1 MKLIYTLFFA
11 TSCLSILGQNHPIC
25 IDSTT
30 STGIKD
36 RIQTDSTFK
45 KDIIKSDSKTLNNFS
60 EKSTNT
66 PQRQSNLWPAGSVFC
81 ASGPT
86 EIVDVFNPK
95 TGKTW
100 MDRNLGATKAATSS
114 ADTNSFGDLYQFGRG
129 NDGHQCRRSPV
140 TSTLSSVDQPNH
152 GEFINAQ
159 NNPHDWRIPQ
169 KSKLWKGVKAT
180 NNPCPIGY
188 RLPTNKEML
197 AERLSW
203 VSQDAAGA
211 LASTLKLPLPGFR
224 SVSGSLN
231 SLGTGGVYW
240 TSTTARKKAQRMA
253 IDSSASGYGEIFR
266 AAGLSVRCIKN

>member
-1 MKLIYTLFFA
+1 
-11 TSCLSILGQNHPIC
+11 
-25 IDSTT
+25 
-30 STGIKD
+30 
-36 RIQTDSTFK
+36 
-45 KDIIKSDSKTLNNFS
+45 
-60 EKSTNT
+60 
-66 PQRQSNLWPAGSVFC
+66 VFC

-100 MDRNLGATKAATSS
+100 MDRHLGATQAATSS
-114 ADTNSFGDLYQFGRG
+114 ADTNSFGDLYQFGRR

-159 NNPHDWRIPQ
+159 IKPHDWRTPQ

-203 VSQDAAGA
+203 VSPDAAGA
-211 LASTLKLPLPGFR
+211 LASPLKLPLPGFR

-240 TSTTARKKAQRMA
+240 TSTTARTKAQRMA
-253 IDSSASGYGEIFR
+253 IDSSASGYGAIFR